1 MMWLQQNRIEFG
13 HWLTGLKNQLK
24 RQLRSWFG
32 NNQKVSGQ
40 RLAPV
45 IEPDCWQRRR
55 SQGLWSDGLWSDG
68 IGADWSTGK
77 RPTGKRP
84 TGKRPIG
91 KEPIGEVLQSNYWA
105 ASTAPAET
113 LWQIVTDL
121 ADLAS
126 WHPLITRTNAPIG
139 QCAKP
144 GLIYKAFSRYLP
156 LPTQIFVERV
166 LPGELLSVRLFPL
179 PGLQERVTYRIVS
192 TLCGTC
198 VLYSV
203 TLSGWLSPL
212 AWPMIKPHATRV
224 AAALVQAAEQATLQ
238 SPHARRRLCRTVP
251 NDIFS

>member
-1 MMWLQQNRIEFG
+1 MIMWLQQNRIGFAR
-13 HWLTGLKNQLK
+13 WLTGTRDQLQACLCAWAGSFK
-24 RQLRSWFG
+24 GEGARKLDPAGDVDRWQWRSH
-32 NNQKVSGQ
+32 
-40 RLAPV
+40 
-45 IEPDCWQRRR
+45 
-55 SQGLWSDGLWSDG
+55 GLWDQGVTP
-68 IGADWSTGK
+68 DWPLGD
-77 RPTGKRP
+77 
-84 TGKRPIG
+84 
-91 KEPIGEVLQSNYWA
+91 VLESNYWA

-126 WHPLITRTNAPIG
+126 WHPLITRTNAPMG

-212 AWPMIKPHATRV
+212 AWPMVKPHATRV

-238 SPHARRRLCRTVP
+238 PPSRRRLYRP
-251 NDIFS
+251 NPKTDIF

>member
-1 MMWLQQNRIEFG
+1 MWLQQNRIG
-13 HWLTGLKNQLK
+13 CARWLTGLRDQLQI
-24 RQLRSWFG
+24 RLRSWLG
-32 NNQKVSGQ
+32 SIRGDRARK
-40 RLAPV
+40 L
-45 IEPDCWQRRR
+45 EPAGDVDLWERR
-55 SQGLWSDGLWSDG
+55 SHGLWGQGVTPHW
-68 IGADWSTGK
+68 
-77 RPTGKRP
+77 
-84 TGKRPIG
+84 PIND
-91 KEPIGEVLQSNYWA
+91 VLESNYWA

-126 WHPLITRTNAPIG
+126 WHPLITRTNAPMG

-212 AWPMIKPHATRV
+212 AWPMVKPHATRV

-238 SPHARRRLCRTVP
+238 PSSRRRLYRP
-251 NDIFS
+251 NPETDIF